1 MRRFSLSGPLV
12 ALAVAGCVPQVEPP
26 PAPAPIPQPA
36 PTPTSAPAPSPAL
49 TGDWRDWPLTPGDW
63 TYRRTASGGIATFGT
78 AGASPSVTLACDR
91 PTRRLTLVRAGAA
104 IGSTSMTIVT
114 TSQTRT
120 VSSRADGFGGMIASF
135 AATDALLDAIGY
147 SRGRFL
153 LQQAGLP
160 TLVIPA
166 YPEIERVT
174 EDCRG

>member
-1 MRRFSLSGPLV
+1 MRRLSLLGPLV
-12 ALAVAGCVPQVEPP
+12 ALAVAGCVPQVVPP

-36 PTPTSAPAPSPAL
+36 PTPAPAPGPTL

-63 TYRRTASGGIATFGT
+63 SYHRTATGGVAIFGA
-78 AGASPSVTLACDR
+78 AGASPSVTLTCDR
-91 PTRRLTLVRAGAA
+91 PARRLSLTRAAA
-104 IGSTSMTIVT
+104 AAGSTSMTIVT

-120 VSSRADGFGGMIASF
+120 VSSRSDGIGGMTASF
-135 AATDALLDAIGY
+135 AATDNLLDAIGY
-147 SRGRFL
+147 SRGRFI